1 LLIGPNNRSAAS
13 FAADV
18 TPLTLAGAAAPAYVR
33 MRIGEVWKAAIDE
46 PKWLDQLRQ
55 LQPIRFCQSCQTRPR
70 PTRAT

>member
-1 LLIGPNNRSAAS
+1 LLIGPNRSAAS

-46 PKWLDQLRQ
+46 PQWVDRLRQ
-55 LQPIRFCQSCQTRPR
+55 LQPIRFCQTRPR